1 MAVIDSYVSLIH
13 LERKK
18 ESFRNMLST
27 KLIHKALLDIHP
39 WQSQALNKSISV
51 TSMPK
56 YINII
61 LVHLVI
67 RVGNAGDE
75 DGEADHNQC

>member
-1 MAVIDSYVSLIH
+1 MAVIDSYVSLVH

-18 ESFRNMLST
+18 EGFRNIKIT
-27 KLIHKALLDIHP
+27 KLIQKALLDIHP
-39 WQSQALNKSISV
+39 RQSQALNKSISV
-51 TSMPK
+51 NSMPK
-56 YINII
+56 NINKI

-75 DGEADHNQC
+75 DGEADHD